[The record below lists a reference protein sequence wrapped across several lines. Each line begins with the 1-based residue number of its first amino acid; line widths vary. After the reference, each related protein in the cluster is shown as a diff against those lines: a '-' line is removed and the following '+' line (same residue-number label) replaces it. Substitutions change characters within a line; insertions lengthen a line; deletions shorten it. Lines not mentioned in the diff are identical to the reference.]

1 MQAYYAGS
9 GAVAHGLSS
18 TEKHTLRERLTPDA
32 RGIVL
37 VMVGL
42 PARGKSFISRRTERF
57 LQWRGIRT
65 RMFNV
70 GKYRRDALDPQCS
83 GRSDF
88 FAADNKQAL
97 QVRETAAIAAL
108 EDAISFLDAHG
119 SIAILDATNSTVA
132 RRRKIV
138 EYVEAHQRG
147 YRVLFVEAICNDA
160 QVLDAN
166 MWGKVSNSPDFSGL
180 EPAAALSDLRKRIAK
195 YEEVYETVGDEE
207 GSFIKLFNLS
217 SKVMV
222 NQCYGRMTKTVLP
235 YLMAIHIGA
244 RPIWLVRAGP
254 GPINSCDGAASER
267 SGVLSNAGWTF
278 ASNLA
283 AFVKKRAESFWQ
295 EAGKPQEPTHFV
307 TGTWPRAIASVCYAT
322 DSSEQ
327 ASALNPIDKGSMG
340 SGWWSAECDRD
351 MPPWEEIGKHHPEFF
366 EQWRKDP
373 LRVRF
378 PGGESYMDVIK
389 RLEGLLIEVEMCT
402 RPVLLVSHL
411 TVLQLLMAYFRDI
424 PVEEAWKLPVP
435 KGTVIEVTP
444 LSGGGFKVDEH
455 TIFSSQEQISDAT
468 GGDEGAAKR
477 RRISNLPG
485 EFDTP
490 PAILV
495 A

>member
-18 TEKHTLRERLTPDA
+18 TEKHTIRERLTPDA

-57 LQWRGIRT
+57 LQWRGMTT

-88 FAADNKQAL
+88 FDADNKSAL
-97 QVRETAAIAAL
+97 QVRENAAIAAL
-108 EDAISFLDAHG
+108 EDALAFLDAHG

-138 EYVEAHQRG
+138 EHVEARQRG
-147 YRVLFVEAICNDA
+147 YRVLFVEAICNDV

-180 EPAAALSDLRKRIAK
+180 EPAEALSDLRKRIAK

-207 GSFIKLFNLS
+207 GSYIKLFNLS

-235 YLMAIHIGA
+235 YLMAIHIGT

-254 GPINSCDGAASER
+254 GHLNSYVGTVSER
-267 SGVLSNAGWTF
+267 SVGLSTAGCRF
-278 ASNLA
+278 ASSLA
-283 AFVKKRAESFWQ
+283 AFVRERADSFWQ

-307 TGTWPRAIASVCYAT
+307 TGTWPRAIASVCDAT
-322 DSSEQ
+322 DSVEQ
-327 ASALNPIDKGSMG
+327 TSALNPIDKGSLG
-340 SGWWSAECDRD
+340 SDWWPCSCDKD
-351 MPPWEEIGKHHPEFF
+351 MPPWEEIEKNHPEFF

-373 LRVRF
+373 LRTRF

-389 RLEGLLIEVEMCT
+389 RLEGVLIEVEMIT
-402 RPVLLVSHL
+402 KPVLLVSHL
-411 TVLQLLMAYFRDI
+411 TVLQLLVAYFRDI
-424 PVEEAWKLPVP
+424 PVEQAWRLPVP

-455 TIFSSQEQISDAT
+455 TIFPIEEPTNDAA
-468 GGDEGAAKR
+468 GGDEGAAKQR
-477 RRISNLPG
+477 CIDGLPA
-485 EFDTP
+485 EFTG
-490 PAILV
+490 PAASL
-495 A
+495 AA